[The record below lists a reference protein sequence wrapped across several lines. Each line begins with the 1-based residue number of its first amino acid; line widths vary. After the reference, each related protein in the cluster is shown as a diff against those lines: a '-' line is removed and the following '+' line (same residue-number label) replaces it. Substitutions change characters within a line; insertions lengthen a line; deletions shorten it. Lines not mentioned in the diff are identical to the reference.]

1 MELSD
6 TRKLSDDEQEASV
19 PVLFYLVF
27 LFPLFELLES
37 YSEALCTNFD
47 ISWIIFLDVEKVSKV
62 CYMIPHYYYLLYMF
76 YYILSMRCEF
86 YDRFRCVYLL

>member
-1 MELSD
+1 MTSRRLAY
-6 TRKLSDDEQEASV
+6 Q
-19 PVLFYLVF
+19 FYYYLVF

-37 YSEALCTNFD
+37 CSEALCTNFD

-62 CYMIPHYYYLLYMF
+62 FYMIPHYYYLLYMF